1 MVAPILHALRVPL
14 PNDELSLLT
23 LASRRELLAH
33 LSHELRT
40 PLNIVLGTAELLAST
55 PLTADQRRHVELLTR
70 AGAQLLA
77 LANELLGVPREPSPQ
92 VAREPTAGS
101 VPNQSPLT
109 GLRLLVVDDSE
120 ESRDLVAAYL
130 AGTGAVLAFAGTAA
144 AALDALNRGTFDLVL
159 MDLHLPDADGFDTTR
174 ALRRAERERGA
185 RPVPVVALSADV
197 QGSSS
202 TRALASGCTAHLAKP
217 IAREAL
223 LDAIAANRRHSG
235 PSPSPALRERF
246 LDHRAREVVRARA
259 ALRRGDFEFLL
270 TLGHNLRG
278 NGVSYG
284 FPRLSVLGRRI
295 ESAALA
301 RQEADMEELLVQLGG
316 AIAEAVGLGEPR
328 AKGLSGTHERL
339 GTRAPE

>member
-1 MVAPILHALRVPL
+1 M
-14 PNDELSLLT
+14 LT
-23 LASRRELLAH
+23 FASRRELLAH

-40 PLNIVLGTAELLAST
+40 PLNTVLGTAELLAST
-55 PLTADQRRHVELLTR
+55 SLTADQRRNVELLMR
-70 AGAQLLA
+70 AGAHLLA
-77 LANELLGVPREPSPQ
+77 LANELLGVPDGESPQ
-92 VAREPTAGS
+92 VVREPTAPT
-101 VPNQSPLT
+101 VPPERLA
-109 GLRLLVVDDSE
+109 GVRLLVVDDSE

-130 AGTGAVLAFAGTAA
+130 ADTGAVLAFAGTAA

-174 ALRRAERERGA
+174 ALRRAERERAA

-202 TRALASGCTAHLAKP
+202 TRALAAGCTAHLAKP

-223 LDAIAANRRHSG
+223 LEAIVANRRHSG

-246 LDHRAREVVRARA
+246 LEHRAREVVTARA

-295 ESAALA
+295 ESAAVA

-316 AIAEAVGLGEPR
+316 AVAEAVALGEPR
-328 AKGLSGTHERL
+328 AKALSGTHERL
-339 GTRAPE
+339 GTRAPR